1 MAEGSGGRRQSS
13 TWAVPWAGWRAL
25 IDTLVIYLGA
35 LLVAAVVGSL
45 VVLATRSQDGP
56 GAAGLVLL
64 SPVALLLV
72 AAVWLRTRYGASA
85 RRVRG
90 PSPLRWSDVGVGV
103 AMGFACFVGGRA
115 LLVGLVALLTGLGVD
130 VPPVQ
135 DTFRV
140 IAQDRATAPLLVLT
154 AVLLAPLSEELLFR
168 GVLFQGVRAR
178 TGFWGAALA
187 SACVFTLAH
196 VGDGGGPVADLIIIA
211 GILPLGVVFAAIMQ
225 WRGSLVA
232 CAVTHAVYNAGGVA
246 LLILTS
252 GAPPA

>member
-1 MAEGSGGRRQSS
+1 M
-13 TWAVPWAGWRAL
+13 PWAGWRAL

-35 LLVAAVVGSL
+35 LLMAAVVGSL
-45 VVLATRSQDGP
+45 IVLVTGSQDGP
-56 GAAGLVLL
+56 GVAGLVLL
-64 SPVALLLV
+64 SPAALLAV
-72 AAVWLRTRYGASA
+72 AAVWLRTRYGPSA
-85 RRVRG
+85 RRVSG
-90 PSPLRWSDVGVGV
+90 PSPPRWSDVGVGV
-103 AMGFACFVGGRA
+103 GMGLACFVGGRA
-115 LLVGLVALLTGLGVD
+115 LLIGLVALLTSLGLD

-135 DTFRV
+135 DAFRV

-168 GVLFQGVRAR
+168 GVLFQGMRAR

-187 SACVFTLAH
+187 SAGVFTLAH
-196 VGDGGGPVADLIIIA
+196 VGDGGGPVADLIIVA
-211 GILPLGVVFAAIMQ
+211 GILPLGVVFAAVMQ

-252 GAPPA
+252 GATPV